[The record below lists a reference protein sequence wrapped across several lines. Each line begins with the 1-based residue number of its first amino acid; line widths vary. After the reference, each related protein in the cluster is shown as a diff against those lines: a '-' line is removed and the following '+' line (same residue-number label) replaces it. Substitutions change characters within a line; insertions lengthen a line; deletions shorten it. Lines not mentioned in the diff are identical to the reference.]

1 MKVAHIAFQ
10 YGLNNTGG
18 AAIAATRLH
27 QALLKHGVESHYIC
41 VHAREKGENV
51 HELPRGWRRRL
62 FLLLT
67 KLTRGVWKLTPYRR
81 SICLNAIPLFGL
93 EAELKRIN
101 PDVVHVQWLNADV
114 CSFEQLEM
122 LPYKMVFNLHDLFVI
137 NAIQPYPCKDRRFV
151 TGFDKT
157 NSTRLERWLFNR
169 KRKMIAALQPSFI
182 GPSEWVAG
190 ECRASLIGKG
200 LPALAIPNLPDPT
213 FMQDC
218 TRRAAFGYLRSLASR
233 RSLGESRFVI
243 LFGAYGGRG
252 NQFKGFDDLVQALKI
267 LPPEMK
273 AQSELHIFGESAADC
288 EIEGV
293 PTRFLGPVS
302 SPLDLIKIYQSAD
315 VFAFPSREETQGM
328 TKVEALLCGIPV
340 VAFNRTACAEGIE
353 HGKTGWIAPADDFA
367 AYAEG
372 LAHYFAEWKS
382 GMLAASHK
390 VVAEAAGKLFWAD
403 SLTKGICGIY
413 DFARE
418 CNETI

>member
-27 QALLKHGVESHYIC
+27 RALLARGVESHYIC
-41 VHAREKGENV
+41 VYAREKGENV
-51 HELPRGWRRRL
+51 HELPRGWMRRV
-62 FLLLT
+62 FVLLT
-67 KLTRGVWKLTPYRR
+67 KLVRNFWKLTPYRKA
-81 SICLNAIPLFGL
+81 IPMNVIPLFGL
-93 EAELKRIN
+93 DAELKKIQ
-101 PDVVHVQWLNADV
+101 PDIVHVQWLNADV
-114 CSFEQLEM
+114 ASFKQLAK
-122 LPYKMVFNLHDLFVI
+122 LPYKIVFNLHDLFVI

-157 NSTRLERWLFNR
+157 NSTWLERWLFLR
-169 KRKMIAALQPSFI
+169 KRRMVEACRPVFI

-190 ECRASLIGKG
+190 ECRASLIGRG
-200 LPALAIPNLPDPT
+200 LSAFAIPNLPDPT
-213 FMQDC
+213 FEQDR
-218 TRRAAFGYLRSLASR
+218 TRRAPASR
-233 RSLGESRFVI
+233 RCSGESRFVV
-243 LFGAYGGRG
+243 LFGAYGGRS
-252 NQFKGFDDLVQALKI
+252 NSFKGFDDLVQALKL

-302 SPLDLIKIYQSAD
+302 SPHDLIKIYQSAD

-328 TKVEALLCGIPV
+328 TKVEALLCGLPV

-413 DFARE
+413 DFVRE

>member
-1 MKVAHIAFQ
+1 MRVAHIAFQ

-18 AAIAATRLH
+18 AAIASTRLH

-41 VHAREKGENV
+41 VYAREKGENV
-51 HELPRGWRRRL
+51 HELPRGWKRRL
-62 FLLLT
+62 FILLT
-67 KLTRGVWKLTPYRR
+67 KLTRNFWKLTPYRKA
-81 SICLNAIPLFGL
+81 IPMNIIPLFGL
-93 EAELKRIN
+93 EAELKKIQ

-114 CSFEQLEM
+114 ASFEQLAK

-137 NAIQPYPCKDRRFV
+137 NAIQPCPCKDRRFV
-151 TGFDKT
+151 TGFDKA

-200 LPALAIPNLPDPT
+200 LPAFAIPNLPDPT
-213 FMQDC
+213 FERHC
-218 TRRAAFGYLRSLASR
+218 VAGVAAESH
-233 RSLGESRFVI
+233 SRFVI

-252 NQFKGFDDLVQALKI
+252 NSLKGFDDLVQALKL
-267 LPPEMK
+267 LPSEMK

-293 PTRFLGPVS
+293 RTHFLGSVS
-302 SPLDLIKIYQSAD
+302 DPSELIKIYQSAD

-328 TKVEALLCGIPV
+328 TKVEALLCGLPV
-340 VAFNRTACAEGIE
+340 IAFDRTACAEGIE
-353 HGKTGWIAPADDFA
+353 HGVTGWIAPNGDFA
-367 AYAEG
+367 AYADG

-382 GMLAASHK
+382 GNLFASKGIIAVAALNRFRS
-390 VVAEAAGKLFWAD
+390 D
-403 SLTKGICGIY
+403 SLVKEIGRAY
-413 DFARE
+413 SQ
-418 CNETI
+418 TISGAVDSINAAEEP